1 MPRIVEMIIP
11 VFQAAADGR
20 GMKFEVHRLRE
31 IFKFCTQAIR
41 ATRVALNGRPE
52 PNVHALWKSE
62 ELERVLEAVMS
73 SSSLEKGAS
82 LAPQIRNL
90 LASVK
95 QGTGG
100 SAAVSS
106 KGKPEKA
113 LQQRPVVSEKK
124 GGKKQKR
131 KAGEME
137 AAL

>member
-1 MPRIVEMIIP
+1 MVVP

-41 ATRVALNGRPE
+41 ATRIALNG
-52 PNVHALWKSE
+52 PNVPTVWKSE

-106 KGKPEKA
+106 KGKSEKA
-113 LQQRPVVSEKK
+113 LHQKPVVSEKK
-124 GGKKQKR
+124 GGPKQKR

-137 AAL
+137 AML